1 MRDSFLPESL
11 RPSSH
16 LPSHVIVHPLHD
28 ERPLRARPLPV
39 AAAAAAAVA
48 ALAVA
53 APLAVAALPVVVIAP
68 EKKNLSVLGIT

>member
-39 AAAAAAAVA
+39 AAAAAVA